1 MRPLP
6 QCEVLTCHL
15 PRSAG
20 RSRRSDELLAAERS
34 VVSMPSSPLNQLKHF
49 RRFAGAHEEVPSK
62 KTPVQFRREVRPA
75 ARAPPPTYPP
85 LVRRAVWHALGWRR
99 LPLVTR
105 RPSACITARRWA
117 RTGCGR
123 SGTPRACRRLRAG
136 ERRWTWGAA
145 GCGRSALGG
154 SRATRPCYTA
164 ATRRAR
170 RPAAPPAAAR
180 ARATA
185 TRRARLPAARQAAPQ
200 PCPASSP
207 ARRATCCLRP
217 HCRSPRSVGLPPAA
231 ASAPA
236 PAPMR
241 RAGPALGETRRRV
254 RRRRRSLIKGK
265 FAKRSAR
272 YHPTRPCASAA
283 RLSPPR
289 SASSPRHVEA
299 SSLRGT
305 LSFRSESVQAP
316 RNRGR
321 SALLCRSSCCSAC
334 SCCWQALA
342 SGPEQGEQEPAC

>member
-1 MRPLP
+1 MTSGRLCWQVVPL
-6 QCEVLTCHL
+6 
-15 PRSAG
+15 RRAAG
-20 RSRRSDELLAAERS
+20 GRALRRLHAQLAAQ
-34 VVSMPSSPLNQLKHF
+34 PAQALPTL
-49 RRFAGAHEEVPSK
+49 RRRAGGGAFQEDTGPVPK
-62 KTPVQFRREVRPA
+62 GGAPR
-75 ARAPPPTYPP
+75 RAP
-85 LVRRAVWHALGWRR
+85 R
-99 LPLVTR
+99 LPLSR
-105 RPSACITARRWA
+105 AAYACITAHRWA

-241 RAGPALGETRRRV
+241 RASAPWTRSKRPGPALGETRRRV

-289 SASSPRHVEA
+289 SASSSRHVEA

-321 SALLCRSSCCSAC
+321 SALLCRSSCCGAC

>member
-1 MRPLP
+1 
-6 QCEVLTCHL
+6 
-15 PRSAG
+15 
-20 RSRRSDELLAAERS
+20 
-34 VVSMPSSPLNQLKHF
+34 MPSAALCWQVAPLRRAAGGRALRRLHAQLATQPAQALPTL
-49 RRFAGAHEEVPSK
+49 RRRARGGAFQEDTGPVPK
-62 KTPVQFRREVRPA
+62 GGAPR
-75 ARAPPPTYPP
+75 RAP
-85 LVRRAVWHALGWRR
+85 R
-99 LPLVTR
+99 LPLSR
-105 RPSACITARRWA
+105 AAYACITAHRWA
-117 RTGCGR
+117 RTDCGR
-123 SGTPRACRRLRAG
+123 SGTPRVYRRLRAG

-241 RAGPALGETRRRV
+241 RARRALGETRRRV

-289 SASSPRHVEA
+289 SASSSRHVEA